1 MFSSG
6 FKEAQTTE
14 HLQIVTVDCSPQVLE
29 IVLTFLY
36 TEKAD
41 FPLDV
46 AVDVLF
52 AADLL
57 FIEKLKVKAAV
68 VISTLG
74 NGTMSQ
80 TRPPQAVED
89 QGKAPPDEQFNDEVI
104 NIYDVTRAAWDTRVQ
119 RLEEFAARYLAY
131 RLELYIDDEDFA
143 DLIRES
149 AKRITTRQ
157 ETDSIELLDDIRY
170 YLSERFRLR
179 FEDSG
184 LEDMMDE
191 DAQQAELDEAR
202 GQSMDEGIDMNGTKD
217 DASAGALPRPDGCLM
232 SGGEIRTLDGDI
244 AGDEFQSDAMNY
256 QILLGKIDALLDR
269 LKLDA

>member
-1 MFSSG
+1 MPQMRPQPAGESS
-6 FKEAQTTE
+6 KT
-14 HLQIVTVDCSPQVLE
+14 LQEEQND
-29 IVLTFLY
+29 
-36 TEKAD
+36 
-41 FPLDV
+41 
-46 AVDVLF
+46 
-52 AADLL
+52 
-57 FIEKLKVKAAV
+57 
-68 VISTLG
+68 
-74 NGTMSQ
+74 
-80 TRPPQAVED
+80 
-89 QGKAPPDEQFNDEVI
+89 DEMV

-131 RLELYIDDEDFA
+131 RLELYIDEEDFA

-149 AKRITTRQ
+149 ATRITTRQ

-191 DAQQAELDEAR
+191 EAQQAEWDATGRAPE
-202 GQSMDEGIDMNGTKD
+202 DEGIAMDAKD
-217 DASAGALPRPDGCLM
+217 DVNATAASKPCANNNIL
-232 SGGEIRTLDGDI
+232 SSGEIRTLDGEI

-256 QILLGKIDALLDR
+256 QILLGKIDALLER